1 MATCS
6 INSNELEIILTNDA
20 QNTISVDSAIE
31 TYSDVL
37 ECKIQSKDIIL
48 EKVDNSVVVLE
59 LTINGSKYVT
69 EATLVDD
76 ESSFIKINEET
87 LHLVKSNKSSN
98 DVLEESV
105 EEVEE
110 VKVDELTK
118 FLGEKIEDF
127 TNQKLTE
134 KVEEIKTFSSNTLY
148 ENLETFEEKKKD
160 LLELVEEQF
169 TNVVDGV
176 KSDVNKKLDRF
187 FKRTDLNNKT
197 AIAIETDRLK
207 EKITEKYNSF
217 VKELNN
223 EKKNLEE
230 INGDKLDQL
239 VEGKKEEITNV
250 IKLFVEKIYSE
261 YKEEFNPQLKDIIIE
276 NRELNEKVRQL
287 ENIKKDLVNNKVYS
301 EDITRAEN
309 NFKKLLKETN
319 KKFNKVNEKLNLI
332 SKKDNT
338 RYNSLLA
345 AINDTDT
352 KEYETVL
359 NNKIEQAELG
369 QIKEELEQS
378 LTSSMR
384 SEVTSLKRYAEM
396 SAGGGTNAK
405 QYANGGTMDGNLNV
419 TGELKADTILA
430 TTLLSAGT
438 MDINFELSGFSV
450 TGDLSANGQIN
461 GDVLEIRNRSYFD
474 GKVNLNPFGGNA
486 LLARSRSSDNPAA
499 PIKIEGPVT
508 VGHDL
513 FQRSGFTGGFADN
526 SNHFHSLIDIN
537 RIEQEDEGDVKN
549 IERIQERYYAVQGNF
564 LPNNKA
570 AFLAKHRVARSI
582 DTSVVDTTTATLSVT
597 QLQNSSNRQANS
609 EAFFANNTTPAGK
622 SEDLKITLAGH
633 TFSTGDQV
641 RMQFTQSF
649 VGPIVAADLFGKVTN
664 TTSNTFNVELY
675 GGNYKTTTQVPLGT
689 DQTALTFDEVVLE
702 TVGTTTI
709 VNQSNQ
715 NSLGLYDKSNFN
727 PTRTKNETLSAK
739 WDTAHGLV
747 KNEHITIIT
756 DGSKGDLVI
765 QEDGYVLDPAPGGDN
780 TSIILVY
787 GRRQKQYDLSS
798 FTAYGSTNWSIHK
811 GSFDGIHRDVLGDN
825 LINFNANNVG
835 EYTAYQIGPGTQT
848 DADAIAIGKNVYNK
862 DASTIKIGYDNN
874 MLNIDSEGIDVEGEL
889 TTTGTISAQDIIKS
903 NRLNVGTGNL
913 FVDDGSS
920 TGNAFVKIGAYG
932 QGTFFGKEGSV
943 NGATFSLGVG
953 SAGKIV
959 EDMRIETFALS
970 GAGLVNKNTNPV
982 VLVASPGANKYIVPV
997 SMQVYKS
1004 QSGSTRIPWPTGTGA
1019 TAFGIGT
1026 FQNSNNTGGF
1036 RGLTALPRT
1045 TAIIDGDW
1053 MYNRNQGP
1061 DTTTQIGSNR
1071 DLCLRGFSD
1080 MSSNTSTDVIYLK
1093 VRYMIMSEDGDFKSI
1108 ANLQIKDS

>member
-1 MATCS
+1 MVTCS
-6 INSNELEIILTNDA
+6 INSNELEIILTNDT

-48 EKVDNSVVVLE
+48 EKVDNSIVVLE

-76 ESSFIKINEET
+76 ENSFIKINEET
-87 LHLVKSNKSSN
+87 LHLVKDNKSGN
-98 DVLEESV
+98 NVLEESV

-169 TNVVDGV
+169 TNVVDSV

-207 EKITEKYNSF
+207 EEITEKYNSF
-217 VKELNN
+217 LAELNN
-223 EKKNLEE
+223 KKKNLEE
-230 INGDKLDQL
+230 INGDKVNQL
-239 VEGKKEEITNV
+239 VEDKKEEITNV

-261 YKEEFNPQLKDIIIE
+261 YKEEFNPKLKNIITE
-276 NRELNEKVRQL
+276 NKELNEKVKQL
-287 ENIKKDLVNNKVYS
+287 EDIKKDLVGNKVYS

-378 LTSSMR
+378 LTNSMQN
-384 SEVTSLKRYAEM
+384 EVTSLKRYVEM
-396 SAGGGTNAK
+396 SSGGGTNAK
-405 QYANGGTMDGNLNV
+405 QYANGGTMNGDLHV
-419 TGELKADTILA
+419 TGTVTAG
-430 TTLLSAGT
+430 TLLSAT
-438 MDINFELSGFSV
+438 QVDFVRETTGFSV
-450 TGDLSANGQIN
+450 DGDFTVDTSTFKVDSANNRVGIGTATPGAGAILGVDGNSRFSGNITLPTANKALIKENCYFKSGGVRLRKGSLSAEEISMRYESSGETNKNFVIQQISGGLNKGQIKFIPSQGVLRLDSSRVELGTAGDVVRILGNTEIGVQQTSNANMLKLTFADSRTADHGLHFKHSGTNTQIIQMGMYGDYPNADKGDFKITSKTGTTVTDMITIDNSQQGIALHRNTAIAGDLTASG
-461 GDVLEIRNRSYFD
+461 
-474 GKVNLNPFGGNA
+474 NL
-486 LLARSRSSDNPAA
+486 
-499 PIKIEGPVT
+499 T
-508 VGHDL
+508 V
-513 FQRSGFTGGFADN
+513 
-526 SNHFHSLIDIN
+526 
-537 RIEQEDEGDVKN
+537 
-549 IERIQERYYAVQGNF
+549 
-564 LPNNKA
+564 
-570 AFLAKHRVARSI
+570 
-582 DTSVVDTTTATLSVT
+582 
-597 QLQNSSNRQANS
+597 
-609 EAFFANNTTPAGK
+609 
-622 SEDLKITLAGH
+622 
-633 TFSTGDQV
+633 
-641 RMQFTQSF
+641 
-649 VGPIVAADLFGKVTN
+649 
-664 TTSNTFNVELY
+664 
-675 GGNYKTTTQVPLGT
+675 
-689 DQTALTFDEVVLE
+689 
-702 TVGTTTI
+702 
-709 VNQSNQ
+709 
-715 NSLGLYDKSNFN
+715 
-727 PTRTKNETLSAK
+727 
-739 WDTAHGLV
+739 
-747 KNEHITIIT
+747 
-756 DGSKGDLVI
+756 
-765 QEDGYVLDPAPGGDN
+765 
-780 TSIILVY
+780 
-787 GRRQKQYDLSS
+787 
-798 FTAYGSTNWSIHK
+798 
-811 GSFDGIHRDVLGDN
+811 
-825 LINFNANNVG
+825 
-835 EYTAYQIGPGTQT
+835 
-848 DADAIAIGKNVYNK
+848 
-862 DASTIKIGYDNN
+862 
-874 MLNIDSEGIDVEGEL
+874 
-889 TTTGTISAQDIIKS
+889 TGTISGQDIIKS
-903 NRLNVGTGNL
+903 SRINVNSGKLYVDGVGTNY
-913 FVDDGSS
+913 S
-920 TGNAFVKIGAYG
+920 VKIGAYG

-970 GAGLVNKNTNPV
+970 GAGLVNKYSNPV
-982 VLVASPGANKYIVPV
+982 ILVTSPGTNRYIVPV
-997 SMQVYKS
+997 SIQVYKS
-1004 QSGSTRIPWPTGTGA
+1004 QSGGTRIPWPVGTGA

-1026 FQNSNNTGGF
+1026 FQNSDNTGNF
-1036 RGLTALPRT
+1036 RGLTALPRN

-1061 DTTTQIGSNR
+1061 DTTVQIGSNR
-1071 DLCLRGFSD
+1071 DLCLRGFND

-1108 ANLQIKDS
+1108 ANLQVKDS

>member
-48 EKVDNSVVVLE
+48 EKVDNSIVVLE

-76 ESSFIKINEET
+76 ENSFIKINEET
-87 LHLVKSNKSSN
+87 LHLVKDNKSSN
-98 DVLEESV
+98 NVLEESV

-176 KSDVNKKLDRF
+176 QSDVNKKLDRF

-207 EKITEKYNSF
+207 EEITEKYNSF
-217 VKELNN
+217 LAELNN
-223 EKKNLEE
+223 KKKNLEE
-230 INGDKLDQL
+230 INGDKVNQL
-239 VEGKKEEITNV
+239 VEDKKEEITNV

-261 YKEEFNPQLKDIIIE
+261 YKEEFNPKLKNIITE
-276 NRELNEKVRQL
+276 NKQLNEKVQQL
-287 ENIKKDLVNNKVYS
+287 ENIKKDIVNNKVYS

-450 TGDLSANGQIN
+450 TGDLSANGNILSTITAS
-461 GDVLEIRNRSYFD
+461 GDNLILE
-474 GKVNLNPFGGNA
+474 
-486 LLARSRSSDNPAA
+486 
-499 PIKIEGPVT
+499 
-508 VGHDL
+508 
-513 FQRSGFTGGFADN
+513 
-526 SNHFHSLIDIN
+526 
-537 RIEQEDEGDVKN
+537 
-549 IERIQERYYAVQGNF
+549 
-564 LPNNKA
+564 
-570 AFLAKHRVARSI
+570 
-582 DTSVVDTTTATLSVT
+582 
-597 QLQNSSNRQANS
+597 
-609 EAFFANNTTPAGK
+609 
-622 SEDLKITLAGH
+622 
-633 TFSTGDQV
+633 
-641 RMQFTQSF
+641 
-649 VGPIVAADLFGKVTN
+649 
-664 TTSNTFNVELY
+664 
-675 GGNYKTTTQVPLGT
+675 
-689 DQTALTFDEVVLE
+689 QTANASNQEIGILFKDHLTEAR
-702 TVGTTTI
+702 TGTTTI
-709 VNQSNQ
+709 
-715 NSLGLYDKSNFN
+715 GAAARIHAERKG
-727 PTRTKNETLSAK
+727 TGKNY
-739 WDTAHGLV
+739 
-747 KNEHITIIT
+747 
-756 DGSKGDLVI
+756 DLVFGIGSSLNNSGSDATFGEKMRLTGHDADTDSTIALKVTGGI
-765 QEDGYVLDPAPGGDN
+765 QSTVNSAAVHSFIGDGTIKSTAYEPADFPTT
-780 TSIILVY
+780 TSVRTTAAFKDDGTMVQDEKIVVVKVT
-787 GRRQKQYDLSS
+787 GEEARAMTTNSSS
-798 FTAYGSTNWSIHK
+798 FIT
-811 GSFDGIHRDVLGDN
+811 
-825 LINFNANNVG
+825 LIPA
-835 EYTAYQIGPGTQT
+835 
-848 DADAIAIGKNVYNK
+848 
-862 DASTIKIGYDNN
+862 
-874 MLNIDSEGIDVEGEL
+874 
-889 TTTGTISAQDIIKS
+889 
-903 NRLNVGTGNL
+903 
-913 FVDDGSS
+913 
-920 TGNAFVKIGAYG
+920 
-932 QGTFFGKEGSV
+932 
-943 NGATFSLGVG
+943 
-953 SAGKIV
+953 
-959 EDMRIETFALS
+959 
-970 GAGLVNKNTNPV
+970 
-982 VLVASPGANKYIVPV
+982 PGANKVIVVRELEIFIDRGTWVP
-997 SMQVYKS
+997 QFS
-1004 QSGSTRIPWPTGTGA
+1004 QSHNWNDDFQVVVETPAKTLSSSYGTNNFSYNTFATLQKKFINHTINNVFVAAGAVPTIIVRDAPAVQTRAYPNKPLLLKPKSSSTYTGLQASSIGLVDDDYYFRITYK
-1019 TAFGIGT
+1019 IMDM
-1026 FQNSNNTGGF
+1026 
-1036 RGLTALPRT
+1036 T
-1045 TAIIDGDW
+1045 TDFAV
-1053 MYNRNQGP
+1053 
-1061 DTTTQIGSNR
+1061 TTT
-1071 DLCLRGFSD
+1071 
-1080 MSSNTSTDVIYLK
+1080 
-1093 VRYMIMSEDGDFKSI
+1093 
-1108 ANLQIKDS
+1108 